1 LTTRTE
7 VRRLTVVLGGGE
19 TDAQALTMLNS
30 VLDELAS
37 EVTGLFLEDADFSR
51 IAELPWSQEISRL
64 TSRAHPLRITELQR
78 QVRVQAVR
86 AERAVQLSAE
96 RVGLKWSFH
105 RMRGRLSVA
114 LQASQDVELLLLS
127 EARRMLGAAAE
138 TRALSRS
145 SGLVRHETARPI
157 VAVFDGSERA
167 ERALRTAVR
176 LANSTHRQLVILLP
190 GGDTE
195 DALRER
201 RARATVLVGEAQAGF
216 VRVPIAGIDA
226 LVKAL
231 RARSAALCVIAAD
244 EALLEESTLARLR
257 EFATCPLLIVR

>member
-1 LTTRTE
+1 MTTRTE

-37 EVTGLFLEDADFSR
+37 EVTGLFLEDADLSR

-64 TSRAHPLRITELQR
+64 TSRAHPLRITDLQR
-78 QVRVQAVR
+78 QVRVQAIR

-114 LQASQDVELLLLS
+114 LQASEDVELLLLS
-127 EARRMLGAAAE
+127 AARRMLGAAAE
-138 TRALSRS
+138 TRTLSRS
-145 SGLVRHETARPI
+145 SGLVRHEAARPI

-190 GGDTE
+190 GDTE

-216 VRVPIAGIDA
+216 VRVPSAGIDA

-244 EALLEESTLARLR
+244 EALLEESTLGRLR
-257 EFATCPLLIVR
+257 EFATCPVLIVR